1 MKAIHIPFREYEGR
15 DLIFLLNM
23 GKETGSSVASD
34 SRLVTMKGARLR
46 RKPTQGKAE
55 YSVERTWDLGDIP
68 EQFILLFW
76 ESVLPLDF
84 QLFEIMHFL
93 ISKAN
98 LMSWFSATRCQKD
111 TTREMVTSSH
121 NK

>member
-1 MKAIHIPFREYEGR
+1 M
-15 DLIFLLNM
+15 LNM